1 MSLGLVLQW
10 YTAAPQRTP
19 HIQVRRHMIAA
30 TGARIIHTVGLEL
43 GGDVSS
49 VDGSK
54 NAYCFMTIANP
65 EVSVAI

>member
-1 MSLGLVLQW
+1 
-10 YTAAPQRTP
+10 
-19 HIQVRRHMIAA
+19 MIAA
-30 TGARIIHTVGLEL
+30 TGVRIIHTVSIELEL

-65 EVSVAI
+65 EVSVAV